1 MDLKELLEKREKA
14 IELRKEKELI
24 EITLES
30 YKDTTFILKTPS
42 SESLLNF
49 LQKIG
54 IKDFSVGEEKL
65 AEIFSKK
72 ILLKTSEV
80 PMYEFLFD
88 SFVDPDLNEFAGE
101 LMAELNAKSKTE
113 ILKDFFSQEEIIRI
127 LGLVVQ
133 RIGENF
139 NDSQNE
145 QVVKLKKK

>member
-1 MDLKELLEKREKA
+1 MNLKELLEKREEA
-14 IELRKEKELI
+14 IELRKEKEII

-30 YKDTTFILKTPS
+30 YKDTTFILKTPG

-54 IKDFSVGEEKL
+54 IKDFTVGEEKL

-72 ILLKTSEV
+72 IILKTSEV
-80 PMYEFLFD
+80 PMCEFLFD

-113 ILKDFFSQEEIIRI
+113 ILKDFFTQEEI
-127 LGLVVQ
+127 LQMLTLAVQ
-133 RIGENF
+133 KIGENF
-139 NDSQNE
+139 DSRQNK
-145 QVVKLKKK
+145 QAVMLKKK

>member
-1 MDLKELLEKREKA
+1 MDLKELLKKREEA
-14 IELRKEKELI
+14 IELRKEKELM

-54 IKDFSVGEEKL
+54 IKDFTVEEEKL
-65 AEIFSKK
+65 GEIFTKK
-72 ILLKTSEV
+72 IMLKTSEV
-80 PMYEFLFD
+80 PICEFLFN
-88 SFVDPDLNEFAGE
+88 SFIDPDLNEFSGE
-101 LMAELNAKSKTE
+101 LMAELKAKSKTE
-113 ILKDFFSQEEIIRI
+113 ILKNFFSQDEIIQI
-127 LGLVVQ
+127 LSLVVK

-139 NDSQNE
+139 NSGQNE